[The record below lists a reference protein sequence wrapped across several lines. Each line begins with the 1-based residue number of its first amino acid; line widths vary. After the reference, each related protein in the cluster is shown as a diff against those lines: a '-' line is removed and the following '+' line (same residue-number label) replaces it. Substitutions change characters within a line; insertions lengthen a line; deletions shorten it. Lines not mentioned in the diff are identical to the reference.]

1 MLVEAESE
9 LQWQRGIFVKQG
21 SDGRVYSS
29 GSPGL
34 HSKRDAK
41 QQTWSRMEDCTRGS
55 SVLGRRVAGTGK
67 YNQTAA
73 QKLGTWNVMARA
85 IMMRLETHK
94 ACDARA
100 GDPGRSYHADSSSG
114 KSRKCSMHRQLHKLL
129 RSRQCARTRVVR
141 GWNCGQGR
149 PVNERG

>member
-9 LQWQRGIFVKQG
+9 IQWQRGIFVKQG

-41 QQTWSRMEDCTRGS
+41 QQMWSRMEDCTRGS

-73 QKLGTWNVMARA
+73 QKLGTWKDGRCNNDALGDTPGMRRAR
-85 IMMRLETHK
+85 
-94 ACDARA
+94 
-100 GDPGRSYHADSSSG
+100 G
-114 KSRKCSMHRQLHKLL
+114 
-129 RSRQCARTRVVR
+129 
-141 GWNCGQGR
+141 
-149 PVNERG
+149 

>member
-1 MLVEAESE
+1 MGECTALVRLAYTVSGMQSSRCGHGWRIAHAAAVYLAAVLLAQANITKQPVSRPEA
-9 LQWQRGIFVKQG
+9 GDV
-21 SDGRVYSS
+21 
-29 GSPGL
+29 
-34 HSKRDAK
+34 
-41 QQTWSRMEDCTRGS
+41 
-55 SVLGRRVAGTGK
+55 TG
-67 YNQTAA
+67 
-73 QKLGTWNVMARA
+73 NVMARA

-100 GDPGRSYHADSSSG
+100 GDPGRSHHADSSSG

-141 GWNCGQGR
+141 GWNCGQGG